1 MKYLEANNGP
11 DGKLWKAEVAKEHQR
26 MIDSGVFE
34 PEKSSK
40 VPKDVKLIDTTW
52 AMKKKSSGTLRG
64 RVNVRGFKQI
74 NGQHYDGTCIS
85 ALVTNA
91 MTIRITLSIMLMQS
105 GIAHVVDVKGAFLY
119 GEFEDGEKIYIKIP
133 LGFEKF
139 YSSNT
144 VLLLKKMLYGLK
156 QEVMAFYRK
165 LLVTM
170 QNIGLKKST
179 ADPCLYYK

>member
-64 RVNVRGFKQI
+64 RVNVRGFK
-74 NGQHYDGTCIS
+74 
-85 ALVTNA
+85 
-91 MTIRITLSIMLMQS
+91 
-105 GIAHVVDVKGAFLY
+105 
-119 GEFEDGEKIYIKIP
+119 
-133 LGFEKF
+133 
-139 YSSNT
+139 
-144 VLLLKKMLYGLK
+144 
-156 QEVMAFYRK
+156 
-165 LLVTM
+165 
-170 QNIGLKKST
+170 
-179 ADPCLYYK
+179 